1 MVQTKEEK
9 NKKSLEYYYKTKEK
23 RKQKVKEYQQNNKE
37 KIREKRIIWEEKNK
51 EKIREKRIIWEE
63 KNKEKITED
72 RKIYYEKNK
81 EQLSSKHKEYRI
93 KNHKKLT
100 INNWTNR
107 GVISDDFELLYEKYI
122 STTNCEECDCEFGEF
137 HCPLANWKCLDHCHE
152 TGEFRNILCNR
163 CNLNRGFFDRQ
174 SNYVK

>member
-1 MVQTKEEK
+1 MVQTKEQR

-23 RKQKVKEYQQNNKE
+23 RKQKIKEYQQ
-37 KIREKRIIWEEKNK
+37 KNK

-72 RKIYYEKNK
+72 WKIYYEKNK

-93 KNHKKLT
+93 KNHKNKT
-100 INNWTNR
+100 ISQWTNR

-122 STTNCEECDCEFGEF
+122 SITNCEECDCEFGEF
-137 HCPLANWKCLDHCHE
+137 HCQLANWKCLDHCHK

-174 SNYVK
+174 SNCVK

>member
-1 MVQTKEEK
+1 MVQTKEER

-51 EKIREKRIIWEE
+51 EKISEKWKIYKE
-63 KNKEKITED
+63 KNKEHLKNI
-72 RKIYYEKNK
+72 RKK
-81 EQLSSKHKEYRI
+81 YRI
-93 KNHKKLT
+93 KNHKNKT
-100 INNWTNR
+100 ISQWTKR

-163 CNLNRGFFDRQ
+163 CNLNRGFFDRK
-174 SNYVK
+174 SNSVK